1 MDSFS
6 LDEIRAHFREDIHG
20 ILRGAVDRCAVLAHI
35 TSGESLV
42 VTPDIS
48 ALDDASHTIAG
59 SASLVGANHL
69 VMGAVAMGR
78 ITDALRMAAVEH
90 EAAHRRVQRLTA
102 MVQSALPLL
111 AGILEHELAHEPI
124 AAAQEVLVLQKACT
138 AALDQPAEFLLP
150 EMETLS
156 QTAAAAGL
164 TALADIEDSFN
175 FSDEASLPDPTA
187 AAEPFPNH
195 ESDQAMYAVLGDD
208 VDMKSEPFSPADA
221 DIDPLIREAFAIEV
235 GELLDGL
242 DQTAIALNTGGTPA
256 IALRDLFRGYHT
268 LKGSALTVGFSA
280 LGAAAHRA
288 EDLLEKWQLETLPRQ
303 AAATALLR
311 VQRAL
316 RQACAGDAAMPTTDW
331 ISSQLTLNGSDAP
344 HPEVVGSDH
353 FNQAG
358 AGGDGLDQRRSLR
371 IDADQ
376 LDRLMRMAGELV
388 VSRARLTSRL
398 GQLADTQREMTG
410 SRERLVSTV
419 EGFRAHHEFS
429 GLDGRN
435 RTTAA
440 ALLSAGGPARGP
452 SNGPV
457 IGRTRGRGGKS
468 ATIIEQFTDLELD
481 RYEEVHILARALTE
495 ISSDIGELQGQVQ
508 TAIGGIGEDTELLS
522 RAVSGI
528 QGEITRA
535 RMVPLEPLFA
545 RLHLAA
551 QDAIR
556 AGGDQ
561 DKAVRVVQ
569 QGADTALDKSIVDGL
584 QAPLLHLVRNAV
596 AHGIEP
602 IEHRILAG
610 KNPDGQIVIAA
621 RQEGG
626 HIIVTVADDGAGLDL
641 VKLHRRGVSLGLL
654 DQGSPVDS
662 EVVRNLVFAAG
673 LSTSEQADAVAG
685 RGFGCDIA
693 RAGIQRLGGTVSVL
707 TKAGLGTTFTIT
719 LPLTL
724 EISRALLVRAGGG
737 TWAVPMNFIER
748 IINLDGSRIVTLG
761 GVRRIAHG
769 ADEIPLLDLA
779 AALGARPDTLAT
791 TGAALLV
798 RLGERRWALAVD
810 VLMRQEEVVVSGLGE
825 LLSGHPLFAGVT
837 LAGGQHLVPII
848 DLPGVLAQ
856 RASSLGTGSAGLGVA
871 PRPSATPDDRMAAPS
886 PIRVLFADDSL
897 SVRKVAD
904 QLLRGLGVEVILAV
918 DGEDALMKLRQESVD
933 VVFTDLEMPRMH
945 GYDLLRELRALPA
958 FQILPVIVV
967 TSRAGDKHRAL
978 ATQLGATGY
987 LTKPFAGDQLAA
999 MLEQHV
1005 PRFLAQRP
1013 VPPERS

>member
-6 LDEIRAHFREDIHG
+6 LDEIRDHFREDIHG
-20 ILRGAVDRCAVLAHI
+20 MLRSAVVRGAALAHA
-35 TSGESLV
+35 TSGEPPV
-42 VTPDIS
+42 VSPDIS

-69 VMGAVAMGR
+69 VMGAVAVGR
-78 ITDALRMAAVEH
+78 ITVALRMAAIEQ
-90 EAAHRRVQRLTA
+90 EAAHRRMQQLTA
-102 MVQSALPLL
+102 MVQSALPHL
-111 AGILEHELAHEPI
+111 ACILEHELAHEPI
-124 AAAQEVLVLQKACT
+124 AAAAELLMLQKACT
-138 AALDQPAEFLLP
+138 AALDQPADFLLP
-150 EMETLS
+150 EMETLP
-156 QTAAAAGL
+156 QTAAAAGIPES
-164 TALADIEDSFN
+164 ADIEDSFN
-175 FSDEASLPDPTA
+175 FSDDAPLLNPTA
-187 AAEPFPNH
+187 AADSSPDH
-195 ESDQAMYAVLGDD
+195 EFDQVMYAVSGDD
-208 VDMKSEPFSPADA
+208 ADTDSGIPPPADT
-221 DIDPLIREAFAIEV
+221 DIDPLILEAFAIEV

-242 DQTAIALNTGGTPA
+242 DQTAMALDTGGTPA
-256 IALRDLFRGYHT
+256 TALRDLFRGYHT

-288 EDLLEKWQLETLPRQ
+288 EDLLEKWKLETLPRQ

-316 RQACAGDAAMPTTDW
+316 RQACAGDAAVPTVDW
-331 ISSQLTLNGSDAP
+331 ISSQLTLNGSEPAN
-344 HPEVVGSDH
+344 PEVSGNDH

-371 IDADQ
+371 IATDQ

-398 GQLADTQREMTG
+398 GQLADTQREMTS
-410 SRERLVSTV
+410 SRERLMSTV

-435 RTTAA
+435 RAA
-440 ALLSAGGPARGP
+440 AAAPLSAGGPD
-452 SNGPV
+452 
-457 IGRTRGRGGKS
+457 RGRIRGLGRKS
-468 ATIIEQFTDLELD
+468 APIIEQFTDLELD

-495 ISSDIGELQGQVQ
+495 ITSDIGELQGQVQ

-551 QDAIR
+551 QDALR
-556 AGGDQ
+556 AGEQ
-561 DKAVRVVQ
+561 QEKAVRVVQ

-602 IEHRILAG
+602 IEDRILAG

-626 HIIVTVADDGAGLDL
+626 QIIVTVADDGAGLDL

-654 DQGSPVDS
+654 DQASPVDS

-673 LSTSEQADAVAG
+673 LSTSEKADAVAG

-693 RAGIQRLGGTVSVL
+693 RAGIQRLGGTVSVQ
-707 TKAGLGTTFTIT
+707 TTAGLGTTFTIT

-724 EISRALLVRAGGG
+724 AISRALLVRAGGA

-748 IINLDGSRIVTLG
+748 IVNLDGSRIVSMG
-761 GVRRIAHG
+761 GVRRIAYG
-769 ADEIPLLDLA
+769 AEEIPLLDLA
-779 AALGARPDTLAT
+779 AALGARPDPLAT

-810 VLMRQEEVVVSGLGE
+810 VLLRQEEVVVSGLGE
-825 LLSGHPLFAGVT
+825 LLAGHPLFAGVT

-856 RASSLGTGSAGLGVA
+856 CASSLGAGPGVA
-871 PRPSATPDDRMAAPS
+871 SRMAASPADRRVGPS
-886 PIRVLFADDSL
+886 RVRVLFADDSL
-897 SVRKVAD
+897 SVRKVAE
-904 QLLRGLGVEVILAV
+904 QLLGGLGVEVVLAV
-918 DGEDALMKLRQESVD
+918 DGEDALMHLRQESVD
-933 VVFTDLEMPRMH
+933 MVFTDLEMPRMH
-945 GYDLLRELRALPA
+945 GYDLLREIRALPA
-958 FQILPVIVV
+958 FQHLPVIVV

-1005 PRFLAQRP
+1005 PSFMAQRS
-1013 VPPERS
+1013 VPTERS